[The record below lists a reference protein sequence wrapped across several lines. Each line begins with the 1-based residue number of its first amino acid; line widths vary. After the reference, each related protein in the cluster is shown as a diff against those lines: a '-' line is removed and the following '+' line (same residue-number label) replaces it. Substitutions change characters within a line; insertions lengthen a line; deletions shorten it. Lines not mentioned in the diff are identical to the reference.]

1 MQDLSRLLRPRS
13 IAVIGG
19 GIWCRSV
26 IEQCQ
31 KFGFVGDLWPVHP
44 KAEEIGGLPAFSS
57 VEKLPHAPDA
67 AFIGVNRHAT
77 IEVVQSLSARQ
88 SGGAV
93 CFASGFLEAQAED
106 EGSAKLQ
113 QSLLSSAGEMPIIG
127 PNCYGFINYLDG
139 VALWPDQHGGRPVE
153 RGVAIITQSSNI
165 AINISM
171 QNRGLPIAYIAT
183 AGNQAQR
190 GLADIGQALLRDDR
204 VSALGLHIEGVGDI
218 AAFEDLSKTAKA
230 MGKGIVAIKVGHSEQ
245 AQAATISH
253 TASLA
258 GSDAGAR
265 AVLNRLSIA
274 RLKSI
279 PEFLETLKLLHFC
292 GPLKGNNVASLSCS
306 GGEASLIADTALS
319 YNLVFP
325 ELNAIQKKALRDALG
340 PMVALANPLDYHTYI
355 WGDCSAIGAMMSAM
369 TTGDQDITLS
379 IVDFPRDDR
388 CSLAAWECLLEGAEI
403 AMKTARGP
411 LAFVTTLPE
420 NISEPIADRLLA
432 MNVLPMHGFQET
444 LAAIEAAHFIAKSQQ
459 EIWDPIVIGQSS
471 CNSVMVDEADAK
483 SVLSTFGL
491 DVPRRAAVST
501 VEDVIKEGM
510 RIGFPLVLK
519 GRGIAHKTK
528 SGAVRLSIF
537 DKATLEDAVYGMDA
551 KEFLVE
557 EMIEEGV
564 CELLVGVTRDPAH
577 GFVLTLAAG
586 GIFTELLSDQ
596 VSLMVPVE
604 EQNVTKALE
613 QLKLSKLLAGYRGK
627 PAADLD
633 KIAKA
638 VIAVQGY
645 VLAHV
650 NEVEEVEINPLI
662 ATPTRAI
669 AVDALIRKGE
679 PDVR

>member
-1 MQDLSRLLRPRS
+1 MQDLDRLLRPQS

-19 GIWCRSV
+19 GMWCRSV

-31 KFGFVGDLWPVHP
+31 KFGFSGKLWPVHP
-44 KAEEIGGLPAFSS
+44 KAEEIGGLRAYRS
-57 VEKLPHAPDA
+57 VNELPDAPDA

-77 IEVVQSLSARQ
+77 VDVVKNLANVG

-106 EGSAKLQ
+106 EGGAKLQ
-113 QSLLSSAGEMPIIG
+113 QELLTAAGDMPIIG

-139 VALWPDQHGGRPVE
+139 AALWPDQHGGRRVE
-153 RGVAIITQSSNI
+153 RGVAIITQSSNM

-171 QNRGLPIAYIAT
+171 QNRALPIAYIAT
-183 AGNQAQR
+183 AGNQAQQ
-190 GLADIGQALLRDDR
+190 GLADIGRALLCDDR
-204 VSALGLHIEGVGDI
+204 VSALGLHIEGLGNI
-218 AAFEDLSKTAKA
+218 AAFEALSKAAKE
-230 MGKGIVAIKVGHSEQ
+230 MGKGIVAIKVGQSEQ

-265 AVLNRLSIA
+265 AVLNRLGIA
-274 RLKSI
+274 RLKSV

-292 GPLKGNNVASLSCS
+292 GPLKGNKIASLSCS

-319 YNLVFP
+319 YNVRFP
-325 ELNAIQKKALRDALG
+325 ALNEIQRVGLREALG

-355 WGDCSAIGAMMSAM
+355 WGNGRAIGAMMTAM
-369 TTGDQDITLS
+369 MTGDQDITLS

-388 CSLAAWECLLEGAEI
+388 CSPAAWECVLEGAEI
-403 AMKTARGP
+403 AVKEGSGP

-420 NISEPIADRLLA
+420 NISEPVADRLMA
-432 MNVLPMHGFQET
+432 MNVLPMHGFNET
-444 LAAIEAAHFIAKSQQ
+444 LAAIEAAHFIALSQ
-459 EIWDPIVIGQSS
+459 EDTWPPIVIGKSS
-471 CNSVMVDEADAK
+471 RNPVMIDEADAK
-483 SVLSTFGL
+483 SELSAFGL
-491 DVPRRAAVST
+491 DVPHRAIASSL
-501 VEDVIKEGM
+501 EDVLKEGT

-519 GRGIAHKTK
+519 GRGIAHKTE
-528 SGAVRLSIF
+528 SGAVRLDISNSEE
-537 DKATLEDAVYGMDA
+537 LERAVREMGV

-557 EMIEEGV
+557 EMIEEAV
-564 CELLVGVTRDPAH
+564 CELLIGITRDAAH

-586 GIFTELLSDQ
+586 GVLTELLSDQ
-596 VSLMVPVE
+596 VSLVLPV
-604 EQNVTKALE
+604 QVKDVNKALG

-627 PAADLD
+627 PAAELSQ
-633 KIAKA
+633 IAKA
-638 VIAVQGY
+638 VMALQEY
-645 VLAHV
+645 VLAHI

-662 ATPTRAI
+662 VTPARSI

-679 PDVR
+679 ADV

>member
-1 MQDLSRLLRPRS
+1 MQDLSRLFRPRS

-31 KFGFVGDLWPVHP
+31 KFRYEGHLWSVHP
-44 KAEEIGGLPAFSS
+44 KAEEVGGLPAFSS
-57 VEKLPHAPDA
+57 VDMLPHVPDA

-106 EGSAKLQ
+106 EGGAKLQ
-113 QSLLSSAGEMPIIG
+113 QSLLSAAKGMPIIG

-139 VALWPDQHGGRPVE
+139 AALWPDQHGGRRVD
-153 RGVAIITQSSNI
+153 RGVAIITQSSNM

-190 GLADIGQALLRDDR
+190 GLADIGQALLSDDR
-204 VSALGLHIEGVGDI
+204 VSALGLHIEGLGDI
-218 AAFEDLSKTAKA
+218 AAFEALSKAA
-230 MGKGIVAIKVGHSEQ
+230 RSMGKGIVAIKVGQSKQ

-265 AVLNRLSIA
+265 AVLNRLGIA
-274 RLKSI
+274 RLKSV

-292 GPLKGNNVASLSCS
+292 GPLMGNNVASLSCS
-306 GGEASLIADTALS
+306 GGEASLIADMALS
-319 YNLVFP
+319 YNLCFP
-325 ELNAIQKKALRDALG
+325 ELKETQKKGLRDALG

-355 WGDCSAIGAMMSAM
+355 WGDGKAIGAMMLAM
-369 TTGDQDITLS
+369 MAGDQDITLS

-388 CSLAAWECLLEGAEI
+388 CSTAVWECVLEGAEI
-403 AMKTARGP
+403 AVETASGP

-420 NISEPIADRLLA
+420 NISEPVADRLLA

-444 LAAIEAAHFIAKSQQ
+444 LAAIEAAHFIAQSQK
-459 EIWDPIVIGQSS
+459 EIWYPIVIGQSS
-471 CNSVMVDEADAK
+471 RNPLMVNEANAK
-483 SVLSTFGL
+483 SALSAFGL
-491 DVPRRAAVST
+491 DVPRRAAVSS

-510 RIGFPLVLK
+510 QIGFPVVLK
-519 GRGIAHKTK
+519 GMGIAHKTE
-528 SGAVRLSIF
+528 SGAVRLSIS
-537 DKATLEDAVYGMDA
+537 DKATLEAAVYEMDA
-551 KEFLVE
+551 TEFLVE
-557 EMIEEGV
+557 EMIEEAV

-586 GIFTELLSDQ
+586 GILTEFLKDQ
-596 VSLMVPVE
+596 VSLILPVE
-604 EQNVTKALE
+604 VKNITEALE

-627 PAADLD
+627 PAVDLSET
-633 KIAKA
+633 ARA
-638 VIAVQGY
+638 VMAVQDY
-645 VLAHV
+645 VLAHI

-662 ATPTRAI
+662 LTPTRAI

-679 PDVR
+679 ADV